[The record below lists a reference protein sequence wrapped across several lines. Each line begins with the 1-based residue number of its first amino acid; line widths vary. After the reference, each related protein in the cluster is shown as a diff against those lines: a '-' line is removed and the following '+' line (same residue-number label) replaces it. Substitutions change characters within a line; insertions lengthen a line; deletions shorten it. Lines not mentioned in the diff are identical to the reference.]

1 MRNVENERVS
11 VPEAVRRTG
20 IRGDRI
26 FLAIRHGEIS
36 TAFDERGLDQVVVE
50 EVLTLAESRN

>member
-1 MRNVENERVS
+1 MTVDSELVS

-20 IRGDRI
+20 VRGDRI

-36 TAFDERGLDQVVVE
+36 TAFNERGIDQVVVE
-50 EVLTLAESRN
+50 EVLTLAKPQD

>member
-1 MRNVENERVS
+1 MQRERVS

-20 IRGDRI
+20 VRGDRI

-36 TAFDERGLDQVVVE
+36 TAFNERGLDQVVVE
-50 EVLTLAESRN
+50 EVLTLAEPQD